1 MSDEELRELVA
12 DLTRSQKE
20 TDRRLAVL
28 QEETWKQIRE
38 NGKLIGGLDNKFG
51 SFTEGM
57 ALPSMEK
64 VLAEHFGMDTIMPRI
79 RKYRNGVQLEID
91 VLGYVNGDLNRAVV
105 VEIKSHL
112 REDGIQ
118 QMLSILERFPTFYPE
133 HADKELVGV
142 LAVVDAPH
150 ELRTRVLAE
159 GLYLARIH
167 DEVFTLDVPEGFQ
180 HHDFAQVVA

>member
-64 VLAEHFGMDTIMPRI
+64 VLVEHFGMDTIMPRI

-91 VLGYVNGDLNRAVV
+91 VLG
-105 VEIKSHL
+105 
-112 REDGIQ
+112 
-118 QMLSILERFPTFYPE
+118 
-133 HADKELVGV
+133 
-142 LAVVDAPH
+142 
-150 ELRTRVLAE
+150 
-159 GLYLARIH
+159 
-167 DEVFTLDVPEGFQ
+167 
-180 HHDFAQVVA
+180 